1 MPQCRAEMQCDV
13 LCGDMVQPGPL
24 APSER
29 KRVRSHPSLRLCCAV
44 GEANNSSR
52 VTYAAGF
59 LNSVNN
65 TMLRALS
72 LPAQH
77 NS

>member
-1 MPQCRAEMQCDV
+1 MLQCRVEMQCDV
-13 LCGDMVQPGPL
+13 LCDDMVQSGPP

-29 KRVRSHPSLRLCCAV
+29 RAV
-44 GEANNSSR
+44 GKANNSSR

-59 LNSVNN
+59 LNSVNS
-65 TMLRALS
+65 TMFRSLS
-72 LPAQH
+72 PPTQH

>member
-1 MPQCRAEMQCDV
+1 MPQCRAQMQCDV
-13 LCGDMVQPGPL
+13 LCGDLVQSGPP

-44 GEANNSSR
+44 DQANNSSR

-59 LNSVNN
+59 LNSVNS
-65 TMLRALS
+65 TMRRSLS
-72 LPAQH
+72 LPTLH